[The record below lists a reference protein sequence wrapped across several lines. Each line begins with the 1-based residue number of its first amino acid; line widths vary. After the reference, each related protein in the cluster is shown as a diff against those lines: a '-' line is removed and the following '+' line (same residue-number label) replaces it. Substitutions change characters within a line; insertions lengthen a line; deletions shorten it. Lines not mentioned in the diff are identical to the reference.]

1 MLSAAVASPAEGRE
15 KRDELAANCCVL
27 RYRRPEARTRFGMLL
42 GRNRAAR
49 ACVDLSDGLADGVRQ
64 LGEASGLGAIIDADA
79 LPIEE
84 GATLL
89 DALAGGEDYELLFAV
104 SPRMRS
110 RLKNAM
116 RLADGLAVTR
126 IGRLTADGA
135 MLLRRSGS
143 TEQLPTGFQHF
154 A

>member
-1 MLSAAVASPAEGRE
+1 
-15 KRDELAANCCVL
+15 KRATPGGFD
-27 RYRRPEARTRFGMLL
+27 R
-42 GRNRAAR
+42 
-49 ACVDLSDGLADGVRQ
+49 SDCRADGVRQ
-64 LGEASGLGAIIDADA
+64 LGEASGLGAIIDADV

-116 RLADGLAVTR
+116 RLAGGLAVTR
-126 IGRLTADGA
+126 IGRFIADRA
-135 MLLRRSGS
+135 ILLHRGGS
-143 TEQLPTGFQHF
+143 TEELPTG
-154 A
+154 